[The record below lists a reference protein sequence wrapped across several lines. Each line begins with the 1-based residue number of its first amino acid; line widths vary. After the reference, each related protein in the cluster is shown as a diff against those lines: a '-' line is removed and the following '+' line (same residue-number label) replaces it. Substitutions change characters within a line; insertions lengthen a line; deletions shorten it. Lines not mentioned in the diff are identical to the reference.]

1 MILFLILVLF
11 LTIGALNLF
20 ILPILPLSKGHNMKK
35 YVKYFYIVFVCLLF
49 TAGVPF
55 VYGKLGTPELRDYPL
70 KERDLFSAETS
81 VKNMAKVRRLERYL
95 EQTPDDGPVWEEL
108 GRTYRAAGRYKEAS
122 TAFRNAIEWGVPEDI
137 KNWHALAETLIQ
149 ANNGRISGEAQ
160 KAFENV
166 LRYRPDD
173 PKAIYFL
180 GLARLQNDEP
190 YKALA
195 MWRYLEQLLSANDP
209 WLTVIHERIRELG
222 GATSINPRKVSPQ
235 EPVPLSKR
243 Q

>member
-1 MILFLILVLF
+1 MILFLIIVLF

-20 ILPILPLSKGHNMKK
+20 ILPILPVSRGHKIKK
-35 YVKYFYIVFVCLLF
+35 YVKYVYIPFVACLF
-49 TAGVPF
+49 VAGVPF
-55 VYGKLGTPELRDYPL
+55 LYGMLGRPDLPDYPL
-70 KERDLFSAETS
+70 KQRDMFAAEAS

-95 EQTPDDGPVWEEL
+95 EQNPDDGAVWEEL
-108 GRTYRAAGRYKEAS
+108 GRTYRSAGRYKEAS

-137 KNWHALAETLIQ
+137 KNWHSLAETLIQ

-173 PKAIYFL
+173 SKAIYFL

-195 MWRYLEQLLSANDP
+195 LWRYLEQMLSANDP
-209 WLTVIHERIRELG
+209 WLTVIHERIAELG
-222 GATSINPRKVSPQ
+222 GATNINPRKVSPQ
-235 EPVPLSKR
+235 EPVPFSKR